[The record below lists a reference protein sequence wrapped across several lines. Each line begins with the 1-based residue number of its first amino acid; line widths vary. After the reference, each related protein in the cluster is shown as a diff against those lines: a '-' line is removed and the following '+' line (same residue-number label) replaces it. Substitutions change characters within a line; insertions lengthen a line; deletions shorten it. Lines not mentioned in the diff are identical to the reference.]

1 MTPTRRSEV
10 RVYVSGGGTAGH
22 IYPALAVARLVA
34 DSGRDAVTFVGVP
47 GSLEERLA
55 SEAGIPFLGVRAQGW
70 DRARP
75 LTFVTGVLT
84 TIGSLFRCVGMLRS
98 DHVDAVCGFGG
109 YVSLPLGLAAA
120 ITRVPLVVHE
130 QNAVPGLVNRVLGR
144 WADVV
149 CLTYA
154 DSHRRLP
161 SGART
166 VVTGNPVRSS
176 VIEADRSAGRV
187 ALGVSDEDTVLLVF
201 GGSRGARH
209 LNNAILD
216 LYPRLR
222 YIPRLHIV
230 HVAGPTEA
238 ATVREAL
245 VRAAGGEAPAWWG
258 VREYV
263 DEMGDLIAAAD
274 LVVCRAGATTL
285 AELSALAKPMVL
297 VPYPYAT
304 DDHQTLNAEPFVV
317 AGGAVAIAD
326 SSLDD
331 PRFGDAVIGLLSDP
345 DARAVMGRRAGG
357 LGRTN
362 AAEAVVDEIRAS
374 AAPAAGRSHCDT
386 DEANRE
392 GRS

>member
-1 MTPTRRSEV
+1 M

-22 IYPALAVARLVA
+22 IYPALAAARLLVGSGQ
-34 DSGRDAVTFVGVP
+34 DSVTFVGVP

-55 SEAGIPFLGVRAQGW
+55 SEAGVPFLGVRAQGW

-84 TIGSLFRCVGMLRS
+84 TIGSLFRCVRMLRHGS
-98 DHVDAVCGFGG
+98 VDAVCGFGG
-109 YVSLPLGLAAA
+109 YVSLPLGLAAVIA
-120 ITRVPLVVHE
+120 RVPLVIHE

-149 CLTYA
+149 CLTYP
-154 DSHRRLP
+154 DVHHRLP
-161 SGART
+161 SGVRT
-166 VVTGNPVRSS
+166 LVTGNPVRSS
-176 VIEADRSAGRV
+176 VIDADRGAGRA
-187 ALGVSDEDTVLLVF
+187 ALGVSDEETVLLVF

-209 LNNAILD
+209 LNSAMLD

-222 YIPRLHIV
+222 DIPGLRVV
-230 HVAGPTEA
+230 HVAGPAEA
-238 ATVREAL
+238 DTVRDAL
-245 VRAAGGEAPAWWG
+245 ARAAGGEAPAWWG

-326 SSLDD
+326 SSLDA
-331 PRFGDAVIGLLSDP
+331 PQFGEAVIGLLSDP
-345 DARAVMGRRAGG
+345 DARVEMGRNAGG
-357 LGRTN
+357 LGRAH
-362 AAEAVVDEIRAS
+362 AAEAVVEEIRAS
-374 AAPAAGRSHCDT
+374 AAGSAERLRRGTDDASRRGRS
-386 DEANRE
+386 
-392 GRS
+392 